1 MSLLTL
7 TSPNAAPGWDEE
19 LRILRGLLELRRR
32 GRFDGV
38 WAENGRLFVR
48 EDALGDRRLLRWKDA
63 AELVAAIVPRKPAA
77 RETIAFPIAD
87 RKPNEN
93 PTEVHRKPAARAVST
108 PPASQR
114 PVRVGAA
121 GRAR

>member
-87 RKPNEN
+87 RKPNGS
-93 PTEVHRKPAARAVST
+93 PPKTRGARGVHPPRKPAAS
-108 PPASQR
+108 
-114 PVRVGAA
+114 A
-121 GRAR
+121 GRGRR